1 MRIKVIIVDEIVTS
15 VLTDGDAEIEIIDI
29 NRDYRDCRQLCAY
42 EEELRRGADLHES
55 AFTVANFCDD
65 SE

>member
-1 MRIKVIIVDEIVTS
+1 MRIKVIIVDGIVTS

-29 NRDYRDCRQLCAY
+29 NQDYRDCRQLCAY
-42 EEELRRGADLHES
+42 EEELHRDAELRES

>member
-1 MRIKVIIVDEIVTS
+1 MRIKVIIVDGIVTS

-29 NRDYRDCRQLCAY
+29 NRDYRDCRQLGAY
-42 EEELRRGADLHES
+42 EEELRRGADIHES

>member
-1 MRIKVIIVDEIVTS
+1 MTS

-29 NRDYRDCRQLCAY
+29 NQDYRDCRQLCAY
-42 EEELRRGADLHES
+42 EEELHRDAELRES